1 MRDVADAPGTEQ
13 EIDLRS
19 YVDRI
24 LKRWWIVAICVVLAV
39 VASFTLTRTSNKNLT
54 QGTATVYLGQPVS
67 PNGSLVPN
75 PLSSNPLYATAL
87 AKQRPYQETAE
98 EAAGLADGALKG
110 HVSVSLISTA
120 VGVKGIAVPLA
131 QVTVQG
137 PFTPAQSAAAANS
150 MAEQIVAKANAYTDA
165 KKDAVIVSR
174 DKLQE
179 RIDALAAD
187 AAGVAAQ
194 LEQLAIANLTPAER
208 ASLTAPLLGILQ
220 YDSNTEALLQE
231 QLPDLQ
237 AQVDYI
243 ANVEGGSVIT
253 PARGAK
259 VAPTSKQFSVL
270 VAIVLGLIVGILL
283 AILSTVFWPV
293 RPVIE
298 TDGTATP

>member
-1 MRDVADAPGTEQ
+1 MADAPGTEQ

-24 LKRWWIVAICVVLAV
+24 LKRWWIVAICIVIAV
-39 VASFTLTRTSNKNLT
+39 IASFTITRTSNKNLT

-87 AKQRPYQETAE
+87 AKQRQYQEVAE
-98 EAAGLADGALKG
+98 RAAGLPAGSLQG
-110 HVSVSLISTA
+110 RVSVALISTA

-131 QVTVQG
+131 QLTVQG
-137 PFTPAQSAAAANS
+137 PFTPTQSAAAANS
-150 MAEQIVAKANAYTDA
+150 MAAQVVAKSNAYTNA
-165 KKDAVIVSR
+165 KKDAVVAAR
-174 DKLQE
+174 DGLQK

-187 AAGVAAQ
+187 AEDVKAQ
-194 LEQLAIANLTPAER
+194 LDKLEQASLGAPER
-208 ASLTAPLLGILQ
+208 ASLSAPLLGILQ

-243 ANVEGGSVIT
+243 ENVEGGSVIT

-259 VAPTSKQFSVL
+259 VAPTSKQFSLLIAV
-270 VAIVLGLIVGILL
+270 VLGLIVGVLL

-293 RPVIE
+293 RPAIE
-298 TDGTATP
+298 AEPTP